1 MKKFLLKFL
10 ILFCLVVIVP
20 SIRSIRSENFDGH
33 VFEEKIPVDIENRSL
48 YYAHDSV
55 KWGGPGNLA
64 CASNLNV
71 RYRDRYHKNNL
82 VRFSDTKT
90 SY

>member
-1 MKKFLLKFL
+1 MKRFLLKFL
-10 ILFCLVVIVP
+10 ILFCFLVIVP
-20 SIRSIRSENFDGH
+20 SIRSIRSENYGPA
-33 VFEEKIPVDIENRSL
+33 FEEKIPVDIENRSL

-64 CASNLNV
+64 CASRLNV
-71 RYRDRYHKNNL
+71 RYRDHYYKNN
-82 VRFSDTKT
+82 RATIRDTTT